1 MQYRSDRKG
10 TKLSVLGYG
19 CLRFTKENG
28 KIDIDKTEK
37 EIMEAIRSGVNYFDT
52 AYVYG
57 GSEAALGEILA
68 RNGVREQ
75 VYIATKLPHYLIK
88 SKTGLEKC
96 FQEQLKRLR
105 TDHVDYYLMHML
117 NDVQTWQGLCAKGVD
132 QWIRESRLPG
142 RSAVSDFLI
151 TETVLISRN
160 FWMHMTGISA
170 RFSIIIWMSIPRRGR
185 KAFSMQKAKEF
196 RSLSWNLCGAE
207 D

>member
-57 GSEAALGEILA
+57 GSEAALGEILT

-88 SKTGLEKC
+88 
-96 FQEQLKRLR
+96 
-105 TDHVDYYLMHML
+105 
-117 NDVQTWQGLCAKGVD
+117 
-132 QWIRESRLPG
+132 WIIISCICSMMCRPG
-142 RSAVSDFLI
+142 RDCVPK
-151 TETVLISRN
+151 V
-160 FWMHMTGISA
+160 
-170 RFSIIIWMSIPRRGR
+170 
-185 KAFSMQKAKEF
+185 
-196 RSLSWNLCGAE
+196 
-207 D
+207 

>member
-88 SKTGLEKC
+88 SKAGLEKC

-132 QWIRESRLPG
+132 QWIREKQASG
-142 RSAVSDFLI
+142 QI
-151 TETVLISRN
+151 TETVLISRS

-170 RFSIIIWMSIPRRGR
+170 RCSIIIWMSIPRRGG

-196 RSLSWNLCGAE
+196 RSLSWNLCEAE

>member
-88 SKTGLEKC
+88 SKAGLEKC

-132 QWIRESRLPG
+132 QWIREKQASG
-142 RSAVSDFLI
+142 QICSIGFSYHGNSA
-151 TETVLISRN
+151 N
-160 FWMHMTGISA
+160 F
-170 RFSIIIWMSIPRRGR
+170 
-185 KAFSMQKAKEF
+185 KE
-196 RSLSWNLCGAE
+196 LLDA
-207 D
+207 

>member
-57 GSEAALGEILA
+57 AGAGLYCDQATPLSD
-68 RNGVREQ
+68 Q
-75 VYIATKLPHYLIK
+75 V
-88 SKTGLEKC
+88 
-96 FQEQLKRLR
+96 Q
-105 TDHVDYYLMHML
+105 
-117 NDVQTWQGLCAKGVD
+117 
-132 QWIRESRLPG
+132 G
-142 RSAVSDFLI
+142 RSGEMLSG
-151 TETVLISRN
+151 TVEE
-160 FWMHMTGISA
+160 A
-170 RFSIIIWMSIPRRGR
+170 
-185 KAFSMQKAKEF
+185 Q
-196 RSLSWNLCGAE
+196 

>member
-75 VYIATKLPHYLIK
+75 VYIATPL
-88 SKTGLEKC
+88 SDQVQDGSGE
-96 FQEQLKRLR
+96 
-105 TDHVDYYLMHML
+105 ML
-117 NDVQTWQGLCAKGVD
+117 SG
-132 QWIRESRLPG
+132 
-142 RSAVSDFLI
+142 
-151 TETVLISRN
+151 TVEE
-160 FWMHMTGISA
+160 A
-170 RFSIIIWMSIPRRGR
+170 
-185 KAFSMQKAKEF
+185 Q
-196 RSLSWNLCGAE
+196 